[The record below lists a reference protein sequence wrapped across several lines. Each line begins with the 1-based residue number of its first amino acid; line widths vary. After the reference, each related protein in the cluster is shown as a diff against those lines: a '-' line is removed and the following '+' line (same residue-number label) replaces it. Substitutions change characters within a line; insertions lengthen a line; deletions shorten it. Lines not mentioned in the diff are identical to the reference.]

1 MIIAPSVE
9 QVREFKV
16 LSGVFSA
23 EFGRGAGV
31 VSVATKSGSNVLH
44 GTAFEYLR
52 DDAFDARN
60 FFVRKVALPDGGL
73 QVDPKPPLNRHQFG
87 GAAGG
92 AVVIPGL
99 YDGHNRTF
107 FFADYAGLQ
116 GEARPGVRQHRAD
129 GADAHRRLQR
139 LPRHAAAT

>member
-1 MIIAPSVE
+1 M
-9 QVREFKV
+9 
-16 LSGVFSA
+16 FSA

-60 FFVRKVALPDGGL
+60 FFVRKVTRPDGSL

-92 AVVIPGL
+92 AVVLPGL

-107 FFADYAGLQ
+107 FFADYAGLKETR
-116 GEARPGVRQHRAD
+116 GPGVRQHRP
-129 GADAHRRLQR
+129 HRRR
-139 LPRHAAAT
+139 PASATSATSATPAAT